1 MSAHRMLRG
10 AAVGA
15 LASLPASYVKAVTEP
30 ALQRAAEQVVPPQVW
45 QKRLVGTDP
54 SGHPENMPPAVVA
67 AEVAELRDGT
77 VLDTAQKVR
86 ASTAIHYVF
95 GAVAGAAYGALA
107 ARFPGVTRGGGA
119 PAGIALYAATHG
131 TGLPAAGIQE
141 PPWTL
146 PASAVLWE
154 SGSHAV
160 YGVTLEVSRRLLDR
174 VLP

>member
-1 MSAHRMLRG
+1 MLRG

-107 ARFPGVTRGGGA
+107 ARFPGVTSGGGA